1 MIVGLDHVQV
11 AAPPGCEDDA
21 RRFYGE
27 LLGLEE
33 LAKPALLEARGGAW
47 FRAGTH
53 ELHVGVADDF
63 RAATKA
69 HPAFRVDS
77 VEELERLAARLE
89 EQGLEVAVGRPRG
102 DPGDDAVPCPRP
114 VGESGR
120 AQSPDGPTSGLP
132 KPIGRLVP
140 QPRRVGATRP
150 SFMSST

>member
-1 MIVGLDHVQV
+1 VSTNDVIVGLDHVQV

-33 LAKPALLEARGGAW
+33 LPKPPLLEARGGAW

-63 RAATKA
+63 RTATKA

-77 VEELERLAARLE
+77 VDELERLAVRLE
-89 EQGLEVAVGRPRG
+89 EQGLEIAWADPAEIPGTTRFHVRDPWGNRVELVA
-102 DPGDDAVPCPRP
+102 
-114 VGESGR
+114 
-120 AQSPDGPTSGLP
+120 
-132 KPIGRLVP
+132 
-140 QPRRVGATRP
+140 
-150 SFMSST
+150 